1 MSPIADIQAQEIE
14 QIVRRVLGQLL
25 AEAGGSSVSDT
36 PTGRPGELVVSDR
49 LVSLASL
56 PKDLSGVQ
64 RLSVDPRAVVTPA
77 ARDRLRQANI
87 TLIREHS
94 RPASANAVAPS
105 ASTLSLSSPSVPPIL
120 VAGQAVWYR
129 ALSRSLCPRQTRLLP
144 AAVDDASALRSAA
157 SGLREGYRA
166 AVVVAAAPHA
176 LCWQAARDEK
186 LRPAVV
192 GDWSQW
198 PEIVAQ
204 VPANL
209 LLLSSQR
216 WNAAST
222 ANLIRHFTKHLKKV
236 G

>member
-1 MSPIADIQAQEIE
+1 
-14 QIVRRVLGQLL
+14 
-25 AEAGGSSVSDT
+25 
-36 PTGRPGELVVSDR
+36 
-49 LVSLASL
+49 
-56 PKDLSGVQ
+56 
-64 RLSVDPRAVVTPA
+64 
-77 ARDRLRQANI
+77 
-87 TLIREHS
+87 
-94 RPASANAVAPS
+94 
-105 ASTLSLSSPSVPPIL
+105 
-120 VAGQAVWYR
+120 
-129 ALSRSLCPRQTRLLP
+129 LP